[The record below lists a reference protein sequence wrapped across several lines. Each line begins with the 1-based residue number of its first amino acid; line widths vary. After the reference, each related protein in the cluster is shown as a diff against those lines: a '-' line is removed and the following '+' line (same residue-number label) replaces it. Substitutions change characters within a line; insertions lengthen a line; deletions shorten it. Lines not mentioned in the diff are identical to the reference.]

1 MSLLDDVSIVITP
14 NAYNVGTLYAVIP
27 VPTEG
32 ADVIVD
38 GNFPDGSTA
47 WALNG
52 WTISGNAA
60 NCSGISANMIQN
72 ISGSTNK
79 QFLITFTLSNYI
91 SGSVRPAFVGG
102 YDYSPAY
109 NANGVYTTVISSYS
123 DIRFVFYS
131 NSFDGSVSN
140 VSVKEY
146 TSADM
151 DVTRETAATRV
162 DENGLVNYAEVLG
175 SELVSCGDFDCADP
189 DAVWSA
195 FVGWD
200 INGGKAEAL
209 NVNGS
214 NLVQDNITFT
224 NTKTYKIQFSISDY
238 VSGEVRVRFSGGAG
252 FISTD
257 YVSGNNTH
265 TLYLQSIGNTV
276 FRFQGQNNF
285 TASIDNVSVKEVT
298 RDNVPRIDY
307 TGGGCPHILAEPQR
321 TNLVTNSEDFNA
333 YRIAGS
339 TVTPNSTTSPDGTN
353 SGILVTQGT
362 STLILRVSGVV
373 EPSTT
378 YTFSGYFKSSS
389 SITQVI
395 LDITDNGNTTF
406 DLTNEWQ
413 RFSVTAESRAGGSP
427 YHFVDVATNGS
438 QGDTFYAWGL
448 QVEEGSYATSY
459 IPTSGS
465 TVTRNQDQF
474 TRDGIGSLINSTEGV
489 LFAEIAA
496 LSNDLSY
503 RRISVNDA
511 STNNRIGISYDD
523 VSNRIRGQI
532 VIGGVSIFLVFT
544 STDIT
549 EYSKIALK
557 YKTNDFALWVDGIER
572 DTDISAGVLPSNT
585 LNNLSFDNGGGGN
598 VFNGKVKQLQVYD
611 TALTDTQLAA
621 LTS

>member
-1 MSLLDDVSIVITP
+1 MSLLDDVSIVVTP
-14 NAYNVGTLYAVIP
+14 NGYKAGELYAVVP

-32 ADVIVD
+32 ADEIVD

-60 NCSGISANMIQN
+60 NCSGITANMIQN

-79 QFLITFTLSNYI
+79 QFLITFTISNYI

-102 YDYSPAY
+102 YGYSSAY

-131 NSFDGSVSN
+131 NSFNGSISN

-151 DVTRETAATRV
+151 DVTRNTAATRV

-321 TNLVTNSEDFNA
+321 TNLITYSEAFNSWLAKDYVTVAEDTSE
-333 YRIAGS
+333 
-339 TVTPNSTTSPDGTN
+339 TTSPSGNNTASKITIN
-353 SGILVTQGT
+353 SVSTIRRLYEVVTT
-362 STLILRVSGVV
+362 SSGND
-373 EPSTT
+373 
-378 YTFSGYFKSSS
+378 YTFTVYAKKG
-389 SITQVI
+389 T
-395 LDITDNGNTTF
+395 TDYIRFYLNSNMFDVSF
-406 DLTNEWQ
+406 DLTN
-413 RFSVTAESRAGGSP
+413 
-427 YHFVDVATNGS
+427 
-438 QGDTFYAWGL
+438 GL
-448 QVEEGSYATSY
+448 RQ
-459 IPTSGS
+459 
-465 TVTRNQDQF
+465 
-474 TRDGIGSLINSTEGV
+474 
-489 LFAEIAA
+489 
-496 LSNDLSY
+496 
-503 RRISVNDA
+503 
-511 STNNRIGISYDD
+511 
-523 VSNRIRGQI
+523 
-532 VIGGVSIFLVFT
+532 
-544 STDIT
+544 
-549 EYSKIALK
+549 
-557 YKTNDFALWVDGIER
+557 
-572 DTDISAGVLPSNT
+572 
-585 LNNLSFDNGGGGN
+585 
-598 VFNGKVKQLQVYD
+598 
-611 TALTDTQLAA
+611 
-621 LTS
+621 